1 LDLDSEASSSS
12 VGPPAEAL
20 EETEPER
27 GHVRNRFACPSPNR
41 KRPRTR
47 LAASEQMS
55 SRTNPRDCA
64 IGSRS
69 SVENGAGHDEKE
81 DSKPSPKPSPV
92 TSNSALVAS
101 YPDQKVVQED
111 THYEIP
117 SGWKHGHLSHFRSFS
132 AFNLCVRIRKCSV
145 LVFQTKHY

>member
-1 LDLDSEASSSS
+1 
-12 VGPPAEAL
+12 VGPPTETL
-20 EETEPER
+20 EEAEPER

-47 LAASEQMS
+47 LAASEQMAA
-55 SRTNPRDCA
+55 RTNPRYGA
-64 IGSRS
+64 IGSSPS
-69 SVENGAGHDEKE
+69 SVEKDGGREEE